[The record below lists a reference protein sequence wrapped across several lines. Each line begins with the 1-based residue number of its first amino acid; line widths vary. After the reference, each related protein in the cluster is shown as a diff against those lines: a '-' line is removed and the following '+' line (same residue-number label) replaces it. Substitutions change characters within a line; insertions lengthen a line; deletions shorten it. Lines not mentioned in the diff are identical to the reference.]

1 MSVLIS
7 TGCATLRD
15 SLVLGAGTGVVL
27 GGIAGNQSEGDR
39 SENVL
44 KGAVI
49 GGFVLGMAS
58 YLIHGSLER
67 RDARVRRETLM
78 NLEHYEVLG
87 FDGLGPEPGMNPSG
101 KCFTTKEVDGRTVSV
116 PCGLVNDLEEAR

>member
-1 MSVLIS
+1 MSVLIL

-27 GGIAGNQSEGDR
+27 GGIAGNQTDGDR

-44 KGAVI
+44 KGAVL
-49 GGFVLGMAS
+49 GGFVLGLTS
-58 YLIHGSLER
+58 YMIHGSLER

-87 FDGLGPEPGMNPSG
+87 FDGLGPDSSNNLSG
-101 KCFTTKEVDGRTVSV
+101 KCFTTKEVDGRMASV
-116 PCGLVNDLEEAR
+116 PCSLVNDLEEVR